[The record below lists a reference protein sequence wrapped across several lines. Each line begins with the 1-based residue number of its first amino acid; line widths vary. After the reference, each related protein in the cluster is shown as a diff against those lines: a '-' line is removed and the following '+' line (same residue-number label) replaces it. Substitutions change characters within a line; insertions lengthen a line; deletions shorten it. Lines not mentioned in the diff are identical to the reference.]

1 MKFNYMLPRAEQMRA
16 CVNGEQ
22 HHYLPTGHMEATI
35 GHVAVRFRCKR
46 CDELA
51 TAFLEEEKYRIN
63 ENLLKK
69 YGE

>member
-1 MKFNYMLPRAEQMRA
+1 
-16 CVNGEQ
+16 
-22 HHYLPTGHMEATI
+22 LPTGHMEATI